1 MALSSEVNE
10 KAWKPSFLAR
20 HSKARYR
27 IFVLRASP
35 GSGSK
40 RKRPVAMSGIE
51 PTHNDKGKF
60 VVTLSI
66 ASTIT
71 SRTLRAFKRLF
82 IGDVSLASWVAN
94 RVRSIALSRD
104 PNQGVGNNV
113 ERKIKNEKAWV
124 SIEK

>member
-1 MALSSEVNE
+1 
-10 KAWKPSFLAR
+10 
-20 HSKARYR
+20 
-27 IFVLRASP
+27 
-35 GSGSK
+35 
-40 RKRPVAMSGIE
+40 MSGIE